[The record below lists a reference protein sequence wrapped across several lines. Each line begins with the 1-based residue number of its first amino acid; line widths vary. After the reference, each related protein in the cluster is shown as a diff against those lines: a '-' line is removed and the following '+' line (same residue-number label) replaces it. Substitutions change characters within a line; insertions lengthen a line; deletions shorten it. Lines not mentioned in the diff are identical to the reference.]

1 MTVTAADVRSVVRAP
16 RVSVGHAWRYWLR
29 NAAIFK
35 HTYKLSLLAW
45 FIEPVI
51 YLVAMGLGLGHYLK
65 AVRAHGHVF
74 QYIDFIAPGLVAL
87 SVMYGST
94 FETTWNAFFK
104 MERGKVY
111 DAAASTPVGLE
122 DIALGEALWAT
133 TRAMIYGGAF
143 IVIALPFRVF
153 HSWDGILVP
162 VALAL
167 VGFMFAVM
175 GLLFTYAISMV
186 DYLSYYWTLFLT
198 PMFMFSGI
206 FFPLDQLPGW
216 LQGLSWFMPLRHAVD
231 LMRALLTEG
240 DLAAASRASLWI
252 VVVTAALFVLPL
264 NLLRRR
270 LEN

>member
-1 MTVTAADVRSVVRAP
+1 MTVTAADVRAVVRAP
-16 RVSVGHAWRYWLR
+16 RVSFGHAWRYWLR

-51 YLVAMGLGLGHYLK
+51 YLVAMGLGLGKYLQR
-65 AVRAHGHVF
+65 VQGIE
-74 QYIDFIAPGLVAL
+74 YIDFIAPGLVAL

-94 FETTWNAFFK
+94 FETTWNAYFK

-111 DAAASTPVGLE
+111 DAAVSTPVGLE

-143 IVIALPFRVF
+143 IVIALPFGVF
-153 HSWDGILVP
+153 HSWLGLFVP
-162 VALAL
+162 IALAL
-167 VGFMFAVM
+167 GGLMFAFM
-175 GLLFTYAISMV
+175 GLLFTYSISMV

-198 PMFMFSGI
+198 PMFMFAGI
-206 FFPLDQLPGW
+206 FFPLDRLPGW
-216 LQGLSWFMPLRHAVD
+216 VQGFSWLMPLRHLAD
-231 LMRALLTEG
+231 LMRALLLEG
-240 DLAAASRASLWI
+240 NAAAAGRAALWI
-252 VVVTAALFVLPL
+252 AVVTVALFAIPL

>member
-1 MTVTAADVRSVVRAP
+1 MTLTAADIRTIVRAP
-16 RVSVGHAWRYWLR
+16 RVSVRHAWRYWLR

-51 YLVAMGLGLGHYLK
+51 YLLAMGFGLGKYLET
-65 AVRAHGHVF
+65 VRGLK
-74 QYIDFIAPGLVAL
+74 YIDFIAPGLVAL

-94 FETTWNAFFK
+94 FETTWNAYFK

-111 DAAASTPVGLE
+111 DAAVSTPVGLE

-143 IVIALPFRVF
+143 VIIALPFTVF
-153 HSWDGILVP
+153 HSWWGILTP
-162 VALAL
+162 FAMAI
-167 VGFMFAVM
+167 VGMMFAVM

-216 LQGLSWFMPLRHAVD
+216 LRSLAWFMPLRHSVD
-231 LMRALLTEG
+231 LMRALLVDG
-240 DLAAASRASLWI
+240 DIGTAATAALWI
-252 VVVTAALFVLPL
+252 VVVTALLFAIPL
-264 NLLRRR
+264 NMLRRR